1 MRIKFKKTTSAKVVG
16 RLKKKGR
23 IRNKLSGTPERPRL
37 SVFKSTTH
45 IYAQIIDDVNQ
56 KTIASAS
63 SLKLDGKMSGVEA
76 AKKVG
81 AEIATA
87 AKSKNVDNVV
97 FDRNGFIFHGKVK
110 AIADSARE
118 AGLKF

>member
-1 MRIKFKKTTSAKVVG
+1 MRIKFKKSTSSKVIG

-23 IRNKLSGTPERPRL
+23 IRNKISGTSERPRL
-37 SVFKSTTH
+37 SVYRSTNH
-45 IYAQIIDDVNQ
+45 IYAQVIDDVAQ

-63 SLKLDGKMSGVEA
+63 SLKVSEKLSGVEM

-81 AEIATA
+81 EMIAA
-87 AKSKNVDNVV
+87 SAKEKNVESVV
-97 FDRNGFIFHGKVK
+97 FDRNGFIFHGKIK
-110 AIADSARE
+110 AVADAARE